1 MSLDVLKDAD
11 PATFDRQVAQVL
23 ALASSRAYYP
33 KALARRTAAAEDA
46 KLVRVKCDSH
56 AADVVSDG
64 DAAVVAFRGTDDI
77 RDWLANLNV
86 DRVDW
91 FGGNVHRGFH
101 LAEES
106 LAGRVLERL
115 PENTTPLWITGHSLG
130 GALATLFAF
139 RLQRAGHNV
148 CGLYTFGS
156 PRVGC
161 GCFAAQHD
169 WLLRQKHFRVV
180 HNSDAVP
187 RVPLPLRFRHCGR
200 LILINRHADVIPEPG
215 TLYQSYDRL
224 LGYRADLVRD
234 HLMGA
239 YLGGLAA

>member
-11 PATFDRQVAQVL
+11 SGTFDRQVAQVM
-23 ALASSRAYYP
+23 ALASSRAYYG
-33 KALARRTAAAEDA
+33 KSLARRSAATDGA

-56 AADVVSDG
+56 SADIVTRDSI
-64 DAAVVAFRGTDDI
+64 ALIAFRGTDDI
-77 RDWLANLNV
+77 HDWLANLNV
-86 DRVDW
+86 DRVNW
-91 FGGNVHRGFH
+91 FGGKVHRGFH
-101 LAEES
+101 IAEES
-106 LAGRVLERL
+106 LAGRLLERV
-115 PENTTPLWITGHSLG
+115 PEQATQLWITGHSLG

-139 RLQRAGHNV
+139 RLQRAGHGV
-148 CGLYTFGS
+148 SGLYTFGS

-161 GCFAAQHD
+161 RCFAAQHD
-169 WLLRQKHFRVV
+169 WLLHERHFRVV

-200 LILINRHADVIPEPG
+200 LILINRKANVIEEPG

>member
-1 MSLDVLKDAD
+1 MSLDVLNNAQPDV
-11 PATFDRQVAQVL
+11 FGREVAQVL
-23 ALASSRAYYP
+23 ALAASRAYYR
-33 KALARRTAAAEDA
+33 KSLAKRSATANDA
-46 KLVRVKCDSH
+46 QVVRVKCDSH
-56 AADVVSDG
+56 SADIVTRG
-64 DAAVVAFRGTDDI
+64 DTAIVAFRGTDDI

-86 DRVDW
+86 DRVNW

-106 LAGRVLERL
+106 LAGRLLEGL
-115 PENTTPLWITGHSLG
+115 PEHATKLWITGHSLG

-139 RLQRAGHNV
+139 RMQRAGHNV
-148 CGLYTFGS
+148 SGLYTFGS

-161 GCFAAQHD
+161 RCFAAQHD
-169 WLLRQKHFRVV
+169 WLLREKHFRVV

-200 LILINRHADVIPEPG
+200 LILINRHADVIEEPG

-234 HLMGA
+234 HLMGE

>member
-1 MSLDVLKDAD
+1 MSLKVLRNAE
-11 PATFDRQVAQVL
+11 PEVFDRDVAQVL
-23 ALASSRAYYP
+23 ALAASRAYYP
-33 KALARRTAAAEDA
+33 KPLARRAAAAENA
-46 KLVRVKCDSH
+46 RLARVKCDSH
-56 AADVVSDG
+56 AADVVTRG

-91 FGGNVHRGFH
+91 FGGSVHRGFH

-115 PENTTPLWITGHSLG
+115 PESATPLWITGHSLG

-148 CGLYTFGS
+148 AGLYTFGS

-161 GCFAAQHD
+161 RCFAAQHD
-169 WLLRQKHFRVV
+169 WLLHRKHFRVV

-200 LILINRHADVIPEPG
+200 LILINRRAEIVQEPG
-215 TLYQSYDRL
+215 ALYQSYDRL